1 MLLKFLHIAIMF
13 SAVAVAIGGELILT
27 RAAAT
32 RNVAT
37 IRGTFGAAGPL
48 MRLVPFLF
56 LLGALVGVIAAL
68 VGAWNPLALW
78 LIIAY
83 VLFVIAMGIGAQIGA
98 WAQRVGMAAAASPED
113 APSAQLSAAI
123 DDPRAV
129 IFRYANWVIVIALIF
144 VMVYKPGS

>member
-1 MLLKFLHIAIMF
+1 MLLEFLHIAMMF

-32 RNVAT
+32 RT
-37 IRGTFGAAGPL
+37 SRPSAG
-48 MRLVPFLF
+48 RLAPPAPGRASSLFLF
-56 LLGALVGVIAAL
+56 LLGALVGVIAVLICACNL
-68 VGAWNPLALW
+68 LALW